1 MGFKWVTYSH
11 DYGTV
16 QVYSDSKH
24 GAWDNR
30 IANFKCCT
38 GCHLPI
44 NQTEAT
50 RINRELGLEL
60 AAVEVDDDVAAPHR
74 DGDVVPTR
82 SEARACRVPT
92 RRRRIDA
99 EVVCAAVDGVV
110 AIVPARGASVVRDA

>member
-1 MGFKWVTYSH
+1 MKKPDSYIFPCKNNGKCRQLYFEEMGFKWVTYSH

-24 GAWDNR
+24 GKWDNR

-60 AAVEVDDDVAAPHR
+60 AEIVIDDDFLELLN
-74 DGDVVPTR
+74 DF
-82 SEARACRVPT
+82 
-92 RRRRIDA
+92 
-99 EVVCAAVDGVV
+99 
-110 AIVPARGASVVRDA
+110 